1 MNASDFVSLRP
12 SEQLRLIEDLQI
24 ANAKLTKRVNQLESK
39 LEKSR
44 QRHLELLYGI
54 RKILKPGHPLLKGK
68 SK

>member
-1 MNASDFVSLRP
+1 MKLADFVLLRP

-24 ANAKLTKRVNQLESK
+24 ANGKLAKRIEHLESK

-54 RKILKPGHPLLKGK
+54 RKVLKPGHPLLKGS

>member
-1 MNASDFVSLRP
+1 MKLADFISLRP
-12 SEQLRLIEDLQI
+12 SDQLRLIEDLEI
-24 ANAKLTKRVNQLESK
+24 ANSKLTKRIKHLESK

-54 RKILKPGHPLLKGK
+54 RKVLKPGHPLLKGS

>member
-1 MNASDFVSLRP
+1 MKLSDFISLRP

-24 ANAKLTKRVNQLESK
+24 ANGKLTKRIKQLESK

-54 RKILKPGHPLLKGK
+54 RKVLKPGHPLLKGK